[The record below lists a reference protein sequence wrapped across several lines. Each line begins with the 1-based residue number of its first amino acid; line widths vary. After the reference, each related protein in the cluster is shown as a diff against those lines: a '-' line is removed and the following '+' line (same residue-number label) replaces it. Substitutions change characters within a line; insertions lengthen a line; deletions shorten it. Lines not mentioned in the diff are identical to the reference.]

1 MRELAIYHGNEE
13 WVLKGVA
20 IDFCAEFVKLGIDSV
35 TFGSFNGPSLKSK
48 WHMFVQQ
55 GQLSEHV
62 RVNGTANLERTLCL
76 FTHLDVGNF
85 NKSILNRCHTLV
97 FMSSMQFSNAIANGI
112 NPKLALLLPHGVSEE
127 LHKILPPSLVADL
140 PISTSYTSSITEDD
154 HRKYTVFCGRY
165 WEKITYQRRKNYDV
179 IKRVVYDLVSDG
191 FPVLVIGPGWD
202 RFLTDP
208 HPLLKIIEIPYK
220 EYPKYYNLGRCIVS
234 LSIHEG
240 GPLPLLEGM
249 RCGLI
254 PISTNTGFAMDV
266 ISGTPGRVLSGITSY
281 PDLIETIKQSFTSY
295 SHEQATRISD
305 HASQF
310 TFYRSAQSIAR
321 RLHLDSKHAVTKTT
335 CMESSDLLSAPL
347 LPRDVC
353 LNDGGLGNNVIK
365 AIHDG
370 LPDSHLLSPSEIS
383 GKHPS
388 IVWGILRGSDSVIG
402 KCQLHNSD
410 WYHIDHSYLNRG
422 HSRGF
427 YRISYKSYSLGENL
441 RLCDSSRLRLFDY
454 SLRPWRK
461 SGNSIL
467 VCPPTQYF
475 SKYHRASNW
484 LEETIEQLKLYTN
497 RPIIVRHKPT
507 PSNPSVPLLQQLDNA
522 WALVTHSSN
531 VAVEAVLDGVPAFVS
546 DRSACASLGNTDL
559 RNIDSPHYSDRE
571 LWLANI
577 THSQFSIEEFRRG
590 EAFEKFLAYLQCPTY
605 NS

>member
-1 MRELAIYHGNEE
+1 
-13 WVLKGVA
+13 
-20 IDFCAEFVKLGIDSV
+20 
-35 TFGSFNGPSLKSK
+35 
-48 WHMFVQQ
+48 
-55 GQLSEHV
+55 
-62 RVNGTANLERTLCL
+62 
-76 FTHLDVGNF
+76 
-85 NKSILNRCHTLV
+85 
-97 FMSSMQFSNAIANGI
+97 
-112 NPKLALLLPHGVSEE
+112 
-127 LHKILPPSLVADL
+127 
-140 PISTSYTSSITEDD
+140 
-154 HRKYTVFCGRY
+154 
-165 WEKITYQRRKNYDV
+165 
-179 IKRVVYDLVSDG
+179 
-191 FPVLVIGPGWD
+191 
-202 RFLTDP
+202 
-208 HPLLKIIEIPYK
+208 
-220 EYPKYYNLGRCIVS
+220 
-234 LSIHEG
+234 
-240 GPLPLLEGM
+240 
-249 RCGLI
+249 
-254 PISTNTGFAMDV
+254 MDV

-335 CMESSDLLSAPL
+335 CMESSNLLSAPL

-353 LNDGGLGNNVIK
+353 LNDCGIGNNVIK

-559 RNIDSPHYSDRE
+559 RNIDSPHYSDRD

-577 THSQFSIEEFRRG
+577 THSQFSIEEFRRISDLIKTKDKKNKILSFDISSKVKIVLVSLKANFVTSDLQNLG
-590 EAFEKFLAYLQCPTY
+590 AEFYDTFKKSKIKNFYINSDAVPKNKDNITGYFLHGLKLK
-605 NS
+605 